1 MKKRRRYI
9 TICIFLIGA
18 MILFL
23 MNTNLKFKDLY
34 NDILFFKKVNKVDK
48 IEKIEKQEKE
58 EHIQYLFDVTSEKI
72 NFQNINLIE
81 SVKRETLLNEMLAP
95 GTEGVFDI
103 ILTTNFN
110 SKYHV
115 NFQSFSKKPQNL
127 KFENLEN
134 NIIVNELEI
143 ITIRWYWDYESTYEG
158 NLQDTI
164 DSKNIEN
171 YSFNIYAVGEQRG

>member
-1 MKKRRRYI
+1 
-9 TICIFLIGA
+9 

-48 IEKIEKQEKE
+48 IEKVETQEKE

-134 NIIVNELEI
+134 NIIVNELEELNLDGELEKNKQKI

-158 NLQDTI
+158 NLQDTE
-164 DSKNIEN
+164 DSKKIEN